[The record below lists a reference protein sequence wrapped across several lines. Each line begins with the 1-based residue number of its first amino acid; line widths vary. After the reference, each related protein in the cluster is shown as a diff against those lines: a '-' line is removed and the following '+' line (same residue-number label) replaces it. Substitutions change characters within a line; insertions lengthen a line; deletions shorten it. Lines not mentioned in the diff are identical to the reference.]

1 MSKSL
6 KTSILAIS
14 AISGTIIGVGLFSL
28 PYITMKVG
36 IWTML
41 AYFLVL
47 GAIVTIIHMLFGK
60 VSLATPDF
68 LRLPSFAE
76 IHLGQW
82 GKKVAFFSTVFG
94 SIGGILSYIIV
105 GGEFSTALFSP
116 VFGGSALIYTF
127 IYFALGAL
135 LIYFGIGAIAKVEFW
150 ALILLFAILAFIF
163 FYAQFQSVFKI
174 ENIFAAFPE
183 PGNWFLPYGAILY
196 SLWGATFVP
205 EIEEM
210 MGENKKLLKIVLPI
224 ATLIPLLVYIFFVFL
239 ILGISGSKTTESALT
254 GLGNFLGGPT
264 VALALFFGIL
274 TTFTSFIAVGLT
286 LKRVLCYDFKLKEKL
301 AWFISCFVPLSL
313 FLFGIK
319 HFIPLV
325 SFLGGVLLGI
335 EGILI
340 ILMYQK
346 IASKKAKFFTYPLI
360 LVFIFGVVYEIM
372 YFVK

>member
-14 AISGTIIGVGLFSL
+14 AISGTIIGVGVFSL
-28 PYITMKVG
+28 PYIAMKVG

-41 AYFLVL
+41 GYFLVL
-47 GAIVTIIHMLFGK
+47 GAVVIIIHSLFGK

-76 IHLGQW
+76 IHLGKW
-82 GKKVAFFSTVFG
+82 GKRAAFVSTVFG

-105 GGEFSTALFSP
+105 GGEFSTALISP
-116 VFGGSALIYTF
+116 VFGGSTLIYTI
-127 IYFALGAL
+127 IYFVLGAV

-150 ALILLFAILAFIF
+150 ALILLFAILIFIF
-163 FYAQFQSVFKI
+163 FYANFHSVLKI
-174 ENIFAAFPE
+174 ENIFLPAE
-183 PGNWFLPYGAILY
+183 RGNWFLPYGAILY

-224 ATLIPLLVYIFFVFL
+224 ATIIPLLVYLFFIFL

-254 GLGNFLGGPT
+254 GLKNFLSGPT

-274 TTFTSFIAVGLT
+274 TTFTSFITVGLT
-286 LKRVLCYDFKLKEKL
+286 LKKVLWYDFKLKEKL
-301 AWFISCFVPLSL
+301 AWFISCFVPLVL

-319 HFIPLV
+319 HFIPLI

-346 IASKKAKFFTYPLI
+346 IGSKKAKIFTYPLI
-360 LVFIFGVVYEIM
+360 LVFVFGIVYEIF
-372 YFVK
+372 YFIK